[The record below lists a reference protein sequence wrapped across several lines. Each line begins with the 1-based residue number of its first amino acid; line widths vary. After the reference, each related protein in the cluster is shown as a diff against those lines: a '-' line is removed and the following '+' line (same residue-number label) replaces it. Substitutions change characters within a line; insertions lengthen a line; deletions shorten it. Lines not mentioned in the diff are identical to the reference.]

1 MRPGIAVD
9 RPIDTHLNTGATRA
23 IFERIDPGAI
33 NLGHLRAHAHML
45 SPWDTDVKCYDLLAG
60 AERLRSAAT
69 RRLPRV
75 QAA

>member
-9 RPIDTHLNTGATRA
+9 RPIDTHPNAGATRP

-33 NLGHLRAHAHML
+33 DLGHLRTHAHTR

-75 QAA
+75 QGA

>member
-1 MRPGIAVD
+1 
-9 RPIDTHLNTGATRA
+9 
-23 IFERIDPGAI
+23 
-33 NLGHLRAHAHML
+33 ML